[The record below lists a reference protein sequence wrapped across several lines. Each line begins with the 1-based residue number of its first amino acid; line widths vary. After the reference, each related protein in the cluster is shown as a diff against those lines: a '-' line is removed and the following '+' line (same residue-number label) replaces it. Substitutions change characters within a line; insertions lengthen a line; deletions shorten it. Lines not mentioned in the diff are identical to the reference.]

1 MGRGSSEERRRYWRD
16 LLMRQ
21 RRSELP
27 VAAFCRRHKVSPAA
41 FYGWRRRLAGE
52 PSGNSTEVSFVP
64 LPLGQ
69 APPPLAGELSLQ
81 LPNGVQ
87 VTVPCCFDEAA
98 LGRLLRV
105 VGMLEPRDA

>member
-1 MGRGSSEERRRYWRD
+1 MGRSPSEERGRYWHEVVA
-16 LLMRQ
+16 RQ
-21 RRSELP
+21 RGSGLS

-52 PSGNSTEVSFVP
+52 RSGRSTAVSFVP
-64 LPLGQ
+64 LPLDP
-69 APPPLAGELSLQ
+69 AVPPRAAEFSLR

-87 VTVPCCFDEAA
+87 VTVPRNFDEAA

-105 VGMLEPRDA
+105 AGMVEPRDA